1 MPKSKALLRSGSAVA
16 FARLFSLVCAAVQLP
31 LLTNLL
37 SPGEYSA
44 IAIAIAIATYFN
56 LLSAEPIILGFE
68 RFPGTKANRV
78 NYRYAMNR
86 TLLHIGVATVVV
98 LIIAL
103 PMGLLNQ
110 AVAFIGWGI
119 GIAINRL
126 ISLTWLMWEEPWQY
140 AWNLTAGTGA
150 RTAVL
155 VSLIVL
161 GWDPLLSLGLAGI
174 ASAVAALCLSPRVR
188 HAAIALRPRAGGR
201 GVKRPRPWPFR
212 FGLNLAF
219 ASLGYTLLTNAN
231 LLILAL
237 FVSDDSVGAYAVMLQ
252 VATLTSGAV
261 LGLVLAVAYPP
272 LRRRWDEGAQE
283 MVRGRL
289 RLLQLLSIAVAT
301 AFIFICYVGDGF
313 LLRLVFPSDYI
324 EVAVLAPL
332 VLGTAFAT
340 MGGMASW
347 HHQLHL
353 ESARVARRT
362 VVAAAVGISGTLLLT
377 MALHEQGAAA
387 GSLLGFLLYLVI
399 MQAGTRLPISTIAF
413 AVVAAVATSAM
424 FFVPSA
430 SSNFVSIPALAVFSF
445 ALVTLWRA
453 YRKASA
459 STESVVL
466 FEHDRPAD

>member
-1 MPKSKALLRSGSAVA
+1 MPKRNALLRSGSAVA

-68 RFPGTKANRV
+68 RFPGTKSDRL
-78 NYRYAMNR
+78 NYRYAMSR
-86 TLLHIGVATVVV
+86 TLLHVGVASAVV
-98 LIIAL
+98 LLVAL
-103 PMGLLNQ
+103 PLGLLDQ

-155 VSLIVL
+155 VSLVVL
-161 GWDPLLSLGLAGI
+161 GLDPLLSLGLAGL
-174 ASAVAALCLSPRVR
+174 ASAVAALSLSPRARTRVG
-188 HAAIALRPRAGGR
+188 ALRPKTSEREP
-201 GVKRPRPWPFR
+201 KPPRPWPFR

-237 FVSDDSVGAYAVMLQ
+237 FVSEDSVGAYAVMLQ

-261 LGLVLAVAYPP
+261 LGLILAVAYPP
-272 LRRRWDEGAQE
+272 LRRAWDSGQQD
-283 MVRGRL
+283 MVSSRL
-289 RLLQLLSIAVAT
+289 RLLQLLSIAVA
-301 AFIFICYVGDGF
+301 AGFIVVCYVGDSF
-313 LLRLVFPSDYI
+313 FLRLVFPSDYI

-332 VLGTAFAT
+332 IAGTAFAT

-362 VVAAAVGISGTLLLT
+362 VIAATVGIAGTLLLT
-377 MALHEQGAAA
+377 MAFHERGAAA
-387 GSLLGFLLYLVI
+387 GSVLGFLLYLII
-399 MQAGTRLPISTIAF
+399 MQAGTRLPSSTIVF
-413 AVVAAVATSAM
+413 AAGTALATSAL
-424 FFVPSA
+424 FFVQSA
-430 SSNFVSIPALAVFSF
+430 SSNYVTIPALLICALALAAVLRS
-445 ALVTLWRA
+445 
-453 YRKASA
+453 YRRQVAQGSSMSA
-459 STESVVL
+459 SEP
-466 FEHDRPAD
+466 ER